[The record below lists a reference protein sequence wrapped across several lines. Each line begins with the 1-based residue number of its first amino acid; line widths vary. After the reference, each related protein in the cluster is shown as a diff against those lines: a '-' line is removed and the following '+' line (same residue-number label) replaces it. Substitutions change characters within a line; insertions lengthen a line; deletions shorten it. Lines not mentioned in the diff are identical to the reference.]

1 MNDGVKSFN
10 CWTFHAYMYTYFHY
24 KVLNWF
30 IFVSKS
36 WLLKHMLAQDPYL
49 GHFKQGLLS
58 SNKLPWKEQC
68 VQNLFPYLRYGTGE
82 SSCYFLT
89 NTGSQRCRRWRKLTD
104 HSLQTWQIIVLSIAF
119 GPGHTKT
126 CLMPYANNKGADQ
139 PAHPHSLIS
148 TFVVRCLD
156 SMICILAISK
166 VSRF

>member
-1 MNDGVKSFN
+1 MGL
-10 CWTFHAYMYTYFHY
+10 
-24 KVLNWF
+24 KVLTVEHFTLICTRIF
-30 IFVSKS
+30 ITKFWTDSFLFQNLDY
-36 WLLKHMLAQDPYL
+36 WNTCLLKIAYL